1 MHAGQNAGKNLL
13 ELPMKMSGRSFLA
26 IALLAVC
33 GAGTAQDYYDPGYR
47 PDYAYDFNPGTGDAV
62 LDALLRSLNT
72 YYASDVGWYVDD
84 IVYSTGAPR
93 GYVENMIV
101 DRRYPPADVYLIAQT
116 ASITGQPI
124 ANIQREFD
132 SSRGQGWG
140 VVAKRLG
147 IKPGSPEFHRLKSG
161 ADSWSTRAKVK
172 VKQKGGKARRTV
184 VTESSRV
191 IVRDHPKTVH
201 PGKSPGPGKGH
212 AAGKSNG
219 KGQGKDKKN
228 K

>member
-1 MHAGQNAGKNLL
+1 
-13 ELPMKMSGRSFLA
+13 MKMSGRSVLA
-26 IALLAVC
+26 TVLLALC
-33 GAGTAQDYYDPGYR
+33 GAGNAQDYYDPGYR

-62 LDALLRSLNT
+62 LDALLQSLNV
-72 YYASDVGWYVDD
+72 YYAQDVEWYVDD

-93 GYVENMIV
+93 GYVETMIV
-101 DRRYPPADVYLIAQT
+101 ERHYPPADVYLIAQT
-116 ASITGQPI
+116 ASITGRPI
-124 ANIQREFD
+124 AYIQSEFD

-184 VTESSRV
+184 NTGGPATNV
-191 IVRDHPKTVH
+191 IVRDHPK
-201 PGKSPGPGKGH
+201 PAQSGKSHGSGKD
-212 AAGKSNG
+212 KSNG
-219 KGQGKDKKN
+219 KGQGKDKGQGKEKKN